1 MLNIVSRY
9 AFTEVPHMYRMFD
22 DACQDEDAAHCHNK
36 GTFFPITDFQTE
48 KHFIASIG
56 ALE

>member
-9 AFTEVPHMYRMFD
+9 AFTEVPRMYMMFD
-22 DACQDEDAAHCHNK
+22 DVCQDEVALHCHNK

-48 KHFIASIG
+48 KQFIASIG
-56 ALE
+56 AVV